1 MAIRIC
7 LDAGHY
13 GKYNRSPVV
22 RDYYESDMAWKLH
35 LYLKEELEKYGFE
48 VITTRTN
55 KNEDLSLYNRGYRA
69 KGCDLFLS
77 LHSNACGTES
87 VDYPVIIAN
96 LNDNKYAFDDVSRE
110 IGTKLAQVVQET
122 MGTLQVGRMI
132 TKKSSNDRDKNGI
145 LDDEYYGVLNGA
157 KAARVAAMI
166 IEHSFHTN
174 TKATKWLLNDNNL
187 RKLAINEAKCLSEHY
202 NQLKEVEKVE
212 SNINKEQEKF
222 IEEIAKYVNKH
233 RETYGIKVASP
244 IIAQAILESAWGTSN
259 KVYSKANG
267 YTHNYFGLKYRKNR
281 CSIASG
287 WFIEGSAEQ
296 LKTGEYISIS
306 AKWFKFSSMENCII
320 GYMQFTNTTN
330 YKSIKGVTNPK
341 TYLENLKK
349 AGYATSLK
357 YVDNLMNIIE
367 KYNLTRFDNITQ
379 IPELSQNTTSEVKKY
394 YRVRKSWENAKS
406 QTGAFVSLD
415 NAKANCQEGYN
426 IYDWNGVCV
435 YSKQS
440 LFHKVVKND
449 TLGEIAKKYN
459 TTVEELVKLN
469 GISNP
474 NKIYVGQKIKIR

>member
-22 RDYYESDMAWKLH
+22 PQYYESDMVWKLH
-35 LYLKEELEKYGFE
+35 LMLKEELEKYGFE

-55 KNEDLSLYNRGYRA
+55 QNEDLSLYNRGYRA

-77 LHSNACGTES
+77 LHSNACGSES
-87 VDYPVIIAN
+87 VDYPVVIAN
-96 LNDNKYAFDDVSRE
+96 VNDNKYAFDDVSRE
-110 IGTKLAQVVQET
+110 IGAKLAQVVQET
-122 MGTLQVGRMI
+122 MGTTQIGRMI
-132 TKKSSNDRDKNGI
+132 TKKSSNDRDKNGL

-157 KAARVAAMI
+157 KAARVASMI

-202 NQLKEVEKVE
+202 NQIKEVEKVE
-212 SNINKEQEKF
+212 SNTNNEQEKF

-233 RETYGIKVASP
+233 RKSYGIEVASP

-267 YTHNYFGLKYRKNR
+267 YTHNYFGMKYRNNR
-281 CSIASG
+281 CPIASG

-296 LKTGEYISIS
+296 LLSGEYIAIS
-306 AKWFKFSSMENCII
+306 TKWFKFNSMEDCVI
-320 GYMQFTNTTN
+320 GYFQFTNISN
-330 YKSIKGVTNPK
+330 YKSLKGVTNPK
-341 TYLENLKK
+341 TYLENIKK

-357 YVDNLMNIIE
+357 YVDNLMNVIN
-367 KYNLTRFDNITQ
+367 KYNLTKYDEVQPPLNTPTTQ
-379 IPELSQNTTSEVKKY
+379 EVKKY
-394 YRVRKSWENAKS
+394 YRVRKSWEDAKS
-406 QTGAFVSLD
+406 QTGAYAILE
-415 NAKANCQEGYN
+415 NGIANCQEGYSVF
-426 IYDWNGVCV
+426 DWNGNLV
-435 YSKQS
+435 YTKQS
-440 LFHKVVKND
+440 VFYKVIKGD
-449 TLGEIAKKYN
+449 TLGGIAKKFN
-459 TTVEELVKLN
+459 TTVDALVKLN